1 MSGESSV
8 LQYYSRDTG
17 NSALLCE
24 KLSVNFQRIWSNKTY
39 QGDSVFELEAPDLQ
53 VTSMQVTSRLVVTSY
68 VAEALNPS

>member
-1 MSGESSV
+1 MSGENSV

-24 KLSVNFQRIWSNKTY
+24 KFSVRFQRIWSNKTY
-39 QGDSVFELEAPDLQ
+39 QGDVFELEAPDLQ
-53 VTSMQVTSRLVVTSY
+53 VTSMQVTSRVVVTSY